1 MIHQD
6 LYGTQARCLYEIGS
20 YGESR
25 DRESEARG
33 TGWELT
39 FKRVLPDMEGCEG
52 IWTNMEGGVLMQR
65 NEAERDDHRGR
76 KLN

>member
-1 MIHQD
+1 VEPRPGVCTK
-6 LYGTQARCLYEIGS
+6 LARMVRGH
-20 YGESR
+20 